1 MKKIIFSLFVLFI
14 ASNFGLSQSN
24 VIKIE
29 QETLENG
36 LHVIY
41 NVDKSA
47 PVCAVILHYKVG
59 SKDENPQR
67 TGFAHFFEH
76 LMFEA
81 TNEIPRSSIG
91 KYINEVGGELN
102 AHTSVDETVFE
113 NMVPAHQIKLPLWIE
128 SSRMRNLQVEKEGV
142 ETQRAIVKEER
153 SNRLDNQPYGDAS
166 EKLYSKLFKGS
177 SYEWQ
182 TIGSADHINKSEIKE
197 FQTFYSNFYQP
208 NNATLAIS
216 GDIDIDSVKKYV
228 KEYFG
233 SIPKSKD
240 PVRFELPLSEYTLG
254 EIKEDVIDPKIQLPA
269 VFVAYRAPNKT
280 DNDAYAAEL
289 LIDILS
295 SGASSRLNKKLVE
308 EERIAV
314 QVSLYYDQMEK
325 SGAFVLNA
333 LPNQGKKL
341 ENILEMFDDEI
352 ALLIKKGVTDR
363 ELEKAKNLKETES
376 IQQTKNV
383 WSKASM
389 LASYHTY
396 YGDAQL
402 INNEIKKY
410 LAVTKADIKKV
421 AEKYF
426 GKKNRVVLNYYQ
438 HQK

>member
-1 MKKIIFSLFVLFI
+1 MKKVIFSLFVLFF
-14 ASNFGLSQSN
+14 ATNFAISQSN

-29 QETLENG
+29 QETLDNG

-41 NVDKSA
+41 NYDKSA
-47 PVCAVILHYKVG
+47 PVCAVIVHYKVG

-81 TNEIPRSSIG
+81 TNEIPRASIS

-102 AHTSVDETVFE
+102 AHTSVDETVYE
-113 NMVPAHQIKLPLWIE
+113 NMVPAHQVKMALWIE
-128 SSRMRNLQVEKEGV
+128 ASRMRHLQIEKIGV
-142 ETQRAIVKEER
+142 ETQRAVVKEER
-153 SNRLDNQPYGDAS
+153 SNRLDNQPYGDAG
-166 EKLYSKLFKGS
+166 ERMYSKLFKGS

-182 TIGSADHINKSEIKE
+182 TIGSAEHINKAEIKE
-197 FQTFYSNFYQP
+197 FQDFYDNFYQP

-216 GDIDIDSVKKYV
+216 GDFDLDTLKKYV

-233 SIPKSKD
+233 SIPKAKD
-240 PVRFELPLSEYTLG
+240 PIRFELPITEYLG
-254 EIKEDVIDPKIQLPA
+254 GEFKEDVIDPKIQLPA
-269 VFVAYRAPNKT
+269 LFVAYRAPNKT

-289 LIDILS
+289 LVDILY
-295 SGASSRLNKKLVE
+295 SGASSRLHKKMVE
-308 EERIAV
+308 DERLAV
-314 QVSLYYDQMEK
+314 QVSLNYDQMQN
-325 SGAFVLNA
+325 SGSFDFTA

-341 ENILEMFDDEI
+341 EDLLEMFDDEI

-363 ELEKAKNLKETES
+363 ELEKAKNLKETEK

-383 WSKASM
+383 WTKALM

-410 LAVTKADIKKV
+410 LSVTKLDIKKV

-426 GKKNRVVLNYYQ
+426 GKKNRIVLNYYQ
-438 HQK
+438 NKK